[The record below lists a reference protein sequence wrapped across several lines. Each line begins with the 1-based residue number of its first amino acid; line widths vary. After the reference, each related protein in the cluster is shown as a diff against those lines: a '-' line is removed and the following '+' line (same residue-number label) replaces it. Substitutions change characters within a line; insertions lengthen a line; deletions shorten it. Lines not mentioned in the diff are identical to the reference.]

1 MKKRWTALL
10 LALAMLSALAVGA
23 LADEQKKD
31 ETAAEAAQATPD
43 AAGTLSFEN
52 LGARMK
58 EKSYALL
65 ALEESIAMVESTDY
79 EKVEQEL
86 RDGLN
91 DIANAQWSMTSLGS
105 VGSAA
110 LSNSISMT
118 GEAPSRSDQALAT
131 AINGVGA
138 AVGTLANQSFQ
149 AQYDAY
155 REQFDAVRDGKL
167 QKDNAG
173 VVHQLKNMEDSTIQ
187 LAQSAY
193 ITLLGLQE
201 QSAALARQDAA
212 LDRTLAEL
220 ELRYQLGQISTMTL
234 EQAKAGKV
242 QLESGKATLDMNIT
256 ALRRQLNAMVGEEL
270 TAPLTLGALPAVT
283 AEQLSAMDVE
293 KDLEKAK
300 AASYDLYA
308 AKKTLDDADEEYD
321 DSGAKS
327 SYNEKDYKKVQAR
340 HKWQS
345 AQYTYN
351 ATVQKYELSFRS
363 LYDKV
368 KDCAQILS
376 AAKVSL
382 ECERGDLAAAQLK
395 YEQGTISENALR
407 TAEDEL
413 YSAQDTVSGA
423 ERDLFT
429 AYNNYRWAVDCGLL
443 AG

>member
-31 ETAAEAAQATPD
+31 EPAAETAQTAPD

-65 ALEESIAMVESTDY
+65 ALEESIALVESTDY

-91 DIANAQWSMTSLGS
+91 EIADAQWGMTALGS
-105 VGSAA
+105 AGTAA
-110 LSNSISMT
+110 LSSSLMAGT
-118 GEAPSRSDQALAT
+118 PDASDYALA
-131 AINGVGA
+131 GA
-138 AVGTLANQSFQ
+138 VDAVGGAVGRLASQSIQ
-149 AQYDAY
+149 TQYDAL
-155 REQFDAVRDGKL
+155 RERFDDVRDGKL
-167 QKDNAG
+167 QRDNEG
-173 VVHQLKNMEDSTIQ
+173 VIRQLKSMENNTVQ
-187 LAQSAY
+187 MMQNVY
-193 ITLLGLQE
+193 ITLLGLEE

-234 EQAKAGKV
+234 EQAKAGKI

-327 SYNEKDYKKVQAR
+327 YYNERDYKKVQAR

-351 ATVQKYELSFRS
+351 ATVQKYELTFRS
-363 LYDKV
+363 LCDKV

-382 ECERGDLAAAQLK
+382 ECERSDLAAAQLK
-395 YEQGTISENALR
+395 YEQGTISENALH

-413 YSAQDTVSGA
+413 YTAQDTVSGA

-429 AYNNYRWAVDCGLL
+429 AYNNYRWAVDYGLL

>member
-1 MKKRWTALL
+1 MKKKWTALL
-10 LALAMLSALAVGA
+10 LALAMLSALAVGV

-31 ETAAEAAQATPD
+31 EPAAETAQTSPD

-65 ALEESIAMVESTDY
+65 ALEESIALVESTDY

-91 DIANAQWSMTSLGS
+91 KLANAQWSMTALGS
-105 VGSAA
+105 VGAMAYDASSATQEA
-110 LSNSISMT
+110 IS
-118 GEAPSRSDQALAT
+118 A
-131 AINGVGA
+131 VGA
-138 AVGTLANQSFQ
+138 AVGTLANQSLQ

-155 REQFDAVRDGKL
+155 RKQFDAVRDGEL

-173 VVHQLKNMEDSTIQ
+173 AVHQLKNMEDSTIQ
-187 LAQSAY
+187 MAQSAY
-193 ITLLGLQE
+193 ITLLGLEE

-212 LDRTLAEL
+212 LGRTLAEL

-234 EQAKAGKV
+234 EQAKAGKI

-270 TAPLTLGALPAVT
+270 TAPLTLGVLPAVT

-327 SYNEKDYKKVQAR
+327 YYNEKDYKKVQAR
-340 HKWQS
+340 HKWQA

-382 ECERGDLAAAQLK
+382 ECERSDLAAAQLK
-395 YEQGTISENALR
+395 YEQGTISENALH
-407 TAEDEL
+407 TAEDDL
-413 YSAQDTVSGA
+413 YTAQGAVSGA

>member
-31 ETAAEAAQATPD
+31 ETAAETAQTTPD

-65 ALEESIAMVESTDY
+65 ALEESIALVESTDY

-91 DIANAQWSMTSLGS
+91 EIADAQWKMTALGS
-105 VGSAA
+105 AGTAA
-110 LSNSISMT
+110 LSRVPTTAGSPD
-118 GEAPSRSDQALAT
+118 ASDHALA
-131 AINGVGA
+131 GA
-138 AVGTLANQSFQ
+138 VNAVGGAVGRLASQSLQ
-149 AQYDAY
+149 TQYDAL
-155 REQFDAVRDGKL
+155 RERFDDVRDGKL
-167 QKDNAG
+167 QRDNEG
-173 VVHQLKNMEDSTIQ
+173 VVRQLKSMENNTVQ
-187 LAQSAY
+187 MMQNVY
-193 ITLLGLQE
+193 ITLLGLEE

-234 EQAKAGKV
+234 EQAKAGKI

-270 TAPLTLGALPAVT
+270 TAPLTLGALPVVT

-327 SYNEKDYKKVQAR
+327 YYNERDYKKVQAR

-351 ATVQKYELSFRS
+351 ATVQKYELTFRS
-363 LYDKV
+363 LCDKV

-382 ECERGDLAAAQLK
+382 ECERSDLAAAQLK
-395 YEQGTISENALR
+395 YEQGTISENALH

-413 YSAQDTVSGA
+413 YTAQDTVSGA

-429 AYNNYRWAVDCGLL
+429 AYNNYRWAVDYGLL

>member
-31 ETAAEAAQATPD
+31 EPAAETAQTAPD

-65 ALEESIAMVESTDY
+65 ALEESIALVESTDY

-91 DIANAQWSMTSLGS
+91 EIADAQWKMTALGS
-105 VGSAA
+105 AGAMA
-110 LSNSISMT
+110 HDAT
-118 GEAPSRSDQALAT
+118 LAT
-131 AINGVGA
+131 QAAIG
-138 AVGTLANQSFQ
+138 AVGTAVGSLANQSLQ
-149 AQYDAY
+149 TQYDAL
-155 REQFDAVRDGKL
+155 REQFDAVRDGEL

-187 LAQSAY
+187 MAQSAY
-193 ITLLGLQE
+193 ITLLGLEE

-234 EQAKAGKV
+234 EQAKAGKI

-327 SYNEKDYKKVQAR
+327 YYNERDYKKVQAR

-351 ATVQKYELSFRS
+351 ATVQKYELTFRS
-363 LYDKV
+363 LCDKV

-382 ECERGDLAAAQLK
+382 ECERSDLAAAQLK
-395 YEQGTISENALR
+395 YEQGTISENALH

-413 YSAQDTVSGA
+413 YTAQDTVSGA

>member
-10 LALAMLSALAVGA
+10 LALAMLSALAVGV
-23 LADEQKKD
+23 LADEQKK
-31 ETAAEAAQATPD
+31 EESAAETVQTTPD

-65 ALEESIAMVESTDY
+65 ALEESIALVESTDY

-86 RDGLN
+86 RDALN
-91 DIANAQWSMTSLGS
+91 EIADAQWGMTALGS
-105 VGSAA
+105 AGTAA
-110 LSNSISMT
+110 LSKVPTREGSPD
-118 GEAPSRSDQALAT
+118 ASDYALAG
-131 AINGVGA
+131 AVNAVGA
-138 AVGTLANQSFQ
+138 AVGRLASQSLQ
-149 AQYDAY
+149 TQYDAL
-155 REQFDAVRDGKL
+155 RERFDDVRDGEL

-187 LAQSAY
+187 MAQSAY
-193 ITLLGLQE
+193 ITLLGLEE

-234 EQAKAGKV
+234 EQAKAGKI

-270 TAPLTLGALPAVT
+270 TAPLTLNALPGVT
-283 AEQLSAMDVE
+283 AEQLAAMDVE

-300 AASYDLYA
+300 AVSYDLYA
-308 AKKTLDDADEEYD
+308 AKLTLDDADEEYKD
-321 DSGAKS
+321 KAGDLG
-327 SYNEKDYKKVQAR
+327 YNEDNYEYIAVKHRWQA
-340 HKWQS
+340 

-351 ATVQKYELSFRS
+351 AAVQSFELSFRS
-363 LYDKV
+363 LYDSV
-368 KDCAQILS
+368 QSYASALN

-382 ECERGDLAAAQLK
+382 ECERSDLAAAQLR
-395 YEQGTISENALR
+395 YEQGTISENALH

-413 YSAQDTVSGA
+413 YTAQDTVSGA

-429 AYNNYRWAVDCGLL
+429 AYNNYRWAADFGLL

>member
-31 ETAAEAAQATPD
+31 EPAAETAQTAPD

-65 ALEESIAMVESTDY
+65 ALEESIALVESTDY

-91 DIANAQWSMTSLGS
+91 EIADAQWKMTALGS
-105 VGSAA
+105 AGAMAHDASSA
-110 LSNSISMT
+110 T
-118 GEAPSRSDQALAT
+118 QA
-131 AINGVGA
+131 AIGAVGA
-138 AVGTLANQSFQ
+138 AVGSLANQSLQ
-149 AQYDAY
+149 TQYDAL
-155 REQFDAVRDGKL
+155 REQFDAVRDGEL

-187 LAQSAY
+187 MAQSAY
-193 ITLLGLQE
+193 ITLLGLEE
-201 QSAALARQDAA
+201 QAAALARQDAA

-234 EQAKAGKV
+234 EQAKAGKI

-327 SYNEKDYKKVQAR
+327 YYNERDYKKVQAR

-351 ATVQKYELSFRS
+351 ATVQKYELTFRS
-363 LYDKV
+363 LCDKV

-382 ECERGDLAAAQLK
+382 ECERSDLAAAQLK
-395 YEQGTISENALR
+395 YEQGTISENALH

-413 YSAQDTVSGA
+413 YTAQDTVSGA

-429 AYNNYRWAVDCGLL
+429 AYNNYRWAVDYGLL